1 MVTSGKKSGF
11 EMTEQEKIRAKKLL
25 DELNEI
31 GPEGL
36 PNWNIRAH
44 TFIVFMAAR
53 NPTAIFEIN
62 R

>member
-11 EMTEQEKIRAKKLL
+11 EMTEQEKIRAKELL

-36 PNWNIRAH
+36 G
-44 TFIVFMAAR
+44 TG
-53 NPTAIFEIN
+53 
-62 R
+62 